1 MHNDRNST
9 VYHFKFIFTHHW
21 LHVRMDATDKNA
33 LSLLKPLNQQHLNRT
48 LVPRRCHGG
57 TSQRIA

>member
-1 MHNDRNST
+1 MT
-9 VYHFKFIFTHHW
+9 GIQPFITSNLFSRTIGYMCGW
-21 LHVRMDATDKNA
+21 TRQIKMRS